1 MEPARLFVVGNHE
14 ITSREGTTQG
24 DQIAMGAYALV
35 VTPLIHFLSE
45 FIFINEHRSKGVA
58 FADSFIV
65 AGKASEIK
73 ANWGILQHH
82 GPLLGYFSRPSKLY

>member
-1 MEPARLFVVGNHE
+1 MEPARLVVSGNLE
-14 ITSREGTTQG
+14 ITSREGATRG
-24 DQIAMGAYALV
+24 DQIAMGAYTLGVA
-35 VTPLIHFLSE
+35 PLIHFLSK

-73 ANWGILQHH
+73 ANWGILKHH
-82 GPLLGYFSRPSKLY
+82 GPLLGYFSRRSKLY

>member
-1 MEPARLFVVGNHE
+1 
-14 ITSREGTTQG
+14 
-24 DQIAMGAYALV
+24 MGAYTLGVA
-35 VTPLIHFLSE
+35 PLIHFLSK
-45 FIFINEHRSKGVA
+45 FIFINEYRSKGVA

-82 GPLLGYFSRPSKLY
+82 GPLLGYFSRRSKLY